1 MNSFIKKGMV
11 LGFAA
16 IIGLALNTTG
26 MIYAEDKQNSESNEM
41 LNASASDTNFSITGR
56 IYLDGR
62 AWKDSELPIVE
73 IDEINMNGGIKY
85 STTTNSYGL
94 YNGARQFSSNYIINS
109 EVEAENNYH
118 YRIRL
123 KKDKYNSVILDS
135 KEVDIYIKSTLNIT
149 NNTRECTYSLDG
161 INYSPDFPKIEFH
174 NTYFTRVLSIERKA
188 GDATYE
194 LYTYTSGDAA
204 LSNPTAKLVKSL
216 TTVDGKLSEAL
227 EEGKYFL
234 IETKAPEGYEHLMD
248 IIRFDVTAANY
259 KDPLVYDLSSPAK
272 EVEPKDESIK
282 TTPKTEVVSPK
293 AEDIPTGDHTNLA
306 IYMATLIISAFTCL
320 FACKRKHRRV

>member
-1 MNSFIKKGMV
+1 MV

-26 MIYAEDKQNSESNEM
+26 MIYAEDTQNSESNKM
-41 LNASASDTNFSITGR
+41 LTASTSDSSFTIEGH

-62 AWKDSELPIVE
+62 KWKDSELPIVE
-73 IDEINMNGGIKY
+73 IDEIDANGSVKD

-94 YNGARQFSSNYIINS
+94 FNGGARRFSPGYIITN
-109 EVEAENNYH
+109 EQNPINNYH

-123 KKDKYNSVILDS
+123 KKDNYNSVILDS
-135 KEVDIYIKSTLNIT
+135 KEVDIYIKSTLNT
-149 NNTRECTYSLDG
+149 NDNTRKCTYSLDG
-161 INYSPDFPKIEFH
+161 VNYLDKSDELNIEFH
-174 NTYFTRVLSIERKA
+174 NTYFTRTLSIERKA

-194 LYTYTSGDAA
+194 LYTYINGDASV
-204 LSNPTAKLVKSL
+204 SNPTAKLVKSL
-216 TTVDGKLSEAL
+216 TTVDGKLSEVL

-234 IETKAPEGYEHLMD
+234 IETKAPEGYEQLKD

-259 KDPLVYDLSSPAK
+259 KDPLDYDLSSPAK

-306 IYMATLIISAFTCL
+306 IYMATLIISAFVCL
-320 FACKRKHRRV
+320 FARKRKHSRV